1 MSEKEDFFL
10 APFVPPPIKEE
21 EVDALPAVPVD
32 KSSAIGMDAALQ
44 VDGEDDNVGEFCGSF
59 PRRNL
64 LKAPSHR
71 LRGGVPHGDDVAI
84 ITESELPPVFT
95 DEQEVDLSIN

>member
-10 APFVPPPIKEE
+10 DPFVPPPIPEE
-21 EVDALPAVPVD
+21 LEALPTVPVD
-32 KSSAIGMDAALQ
+32 KTDTELP
-44 VDGEDDNVGEFCGSF
+44 VDGEDDSVGEFCGSF

-71 LRGGVPHGDDVAI
+71 LRGGVPHGEDVAI
-84 ITESELPPVFT
+84 ITESELAPVLT
-95 DEQEVDLSIN
+95 DEQEFDLSIS